1 MKTQGEND
9 VGVQNRS
16 PQDVPLWYADFSEL
30 KVTLELRKSSG
41 KKKGNFSCRLKK
53 NFCPSLTYLELELGA
68 SPLIRDYK
76 V

>member
-41 KKKGNFSCRLKK
+41 KKKK
-53 NFCPSLTYLELELGA
+53 
-68 SPLIRDYK
+68 
-76 V
+76 